1 VEEET
6 KEHTMHAIVSIISC
20 REDSVKSYSIL
31 SKVIASILRSS
42 ENAIGVYNGSS
53 TLLLPKNHYLDFS
66 NMMKEEMLS
75 IQLWVYIGII
85 NDGDKSS
92 VYTYGMKEFGK
103 SEMEIINSAINSDEL
118 YYFLISIL
126 QYILKEDVQ
135 LKDGE
140 TIGFTEDEKIKIKE
154 SKAVYL
160 EGNSLKLE
168 L

>member
-1 VEEET
+1 
-6 KEHTMHAIVSIISC
+6 MLQVSI
-20 REDSVKSYSIL
+20 
-31 SKVIASILRSS
+31 
-42 ENAIGVYNGSS
+42 NATS
-53 TLLLPKNHYLDFS
+53 TLLLPKNLYLDFS
-66 NMMKEEMLS
+66 NMMKEEMLP
-75 IQLWVYIGII
+75 IQLWVYIDII

-103 SEMEIINSAINSDEL
+103 SEMEIINSAMNSDKL
-118 YYFLISIL
+118 YQFLISIL
-126 QYILKEDVQ
+126 QYILKDDVQ

-140 TIGFTEDEKIKIKE
+140 TIGFTEDEKIKIRE

>member
-1 VEEET
+1 
-6 KEHTMHAIVSIISC
+6 M
-20 REDSVKSYSIL
+20 
-31 SKVIASILRSS
+31 
-42 ENAIGVYNGSS
+42 
-53 TLLLPKNHYLDFS
+53 P
-66 NMMKEEMLS
+66 
-75 IQLWVYIGII
+75 IQLWVYIDII

-103 SEMEIINSAINSDEL
+103 SEMEIINSAINSDKL

-126 QYILKEDVQ
+126 QYILKDDVQ

-154 SKAVYL
+154 SKVVYL

>member
-1 VEEET
+1 
-6 KEHTMHAIVSIISC
+6 
-20 REDSVKSYSIL
+20 
-31 SKVIASILRSS
+31 
-42 ENAIGVYNGSS
+42 
-53 TLLLPKNHYLDFS
+53 
-66 NMMKEEMLS
+66 MKEEMLS
-75 IQLWVYIGII
+75 IQLWVYIDII
-85 NDGDKSS
+85 KDGDKSS
-92 VYTYGMKEFGK
+92 VYIYAMKEFGK
-103 SEMEIINSAINSDEL
+103 SEMEIINSAMNSDKL

-126 QYILKEDVQ
+126 QYILKDDVQ

>member
-1 VEEET
+1 
-6 KEHTMHAIVSIISC
+6 MSI
-20 REDSVKSYSIL
+20 
-31 SKVIASILRSS
+31 
-42 ENAIGVYNGSS
+42 NAIS
-53 TLLLPKNHYLDFS
+53 TLLLPKNLYLDFS

-75 IQLWVYIGII
+75 IQLWVYIDII
-85 NDGDKSS
+85 KDGDKSS
-92 VYTYGMKEFGK
+92 VYIYAMKEFGI
-103 SEMEIINSAINSDEL
+103 SEMEIINSAVNSDEL

-126 QYILKEDVQ
+126 QYILKDDVQ

>member
-1 VEEET
+1 
-6 KEHTMHAIVSIISC
+6 M
-20 REDSVKSYSIL
+20 
-31 SKVIASILRSS
+31 
-42 ENAIGVYNGSS
+42 
-53 TLLLPKNHYLDFS
+53 
-66 NMMKEEMLS
+66 S
-75 IQLWVYIGII
+75 IQLWVYIDII
-85 NDGDKSS
+85 KDGDKSS
-92 VYTYGMKEFGK
+92 VYIYAMKEFGK
-103 SEMEIINSAINSDEL
+103 SEMEIIYSAVNSDEL

-126 QYILKEDVQ
+126 QYILKDDVQ

>member
-1 VEEET
+1 
-6 KEHTMHAIVSIISC
+6 
-20 REDSVKSYSIL
+20 
-31 SKVIASILRSS
+31 
-42 ENAIGVYNGSS
+42 
-53 TLLLPKNHYLDFS
+53 
-66 NMMKEEMLS
+66 MKEEMLP
-75 IQLWVYIGII
+75 IQLWVYIDII

-103 SEMEIINSAINSDEL
+103 SEMEIINSAINSDKL

-126 QYILKEDVQ
+126 QYILKDDVQ

-154 SKAVYL
+154 SKVVYL

>member
-1 VEEET
+1 
-6 KEHTMHAIVSIISC
+6 
-20 REDSVKSYSIL
+20 
-31 SKVIASILRSS
+31 
-42 ENAIGVYNGSS
+42 
-53 TLLLPKNHYLDFS
+53 
-66 NMMKEEMLS
+66 MKEEMLP
-75 IQLWVYIGII
+75 IQLWVYIDII

-103 SEMEIINSAINSDEL
+103 SEMEIINSAMNSDKL

-126 QYILKEDVQ
+126 QYILRDDVQ

-154 SKAVYL
+154 SKVVYL